1 MTHPTTDLHGRL
13 EKATPGNSSLMQYAG
28 YAAQLAAGLIIGILL
43 GMWIDKKLNIGFP
56 IFIWSLPLVILIGM
70 LVRVVKD
77 TTTKK

>member
-1 MTHPTTDLHGRL
+1 MEDKKKPHQDP
-13 EKATPGNSSLMQYAG
+13 LMQYAG
-28 YAAQLAAGLIIGILL
+28 YAAQLVAGLVIGVLL

-70 LVRVVKD
+70 LIRVVKD